1 MRIIIT
7 CALLTC
13 ATAARAQTSDEK
25 YMRSSIKGSPT
36 PWSRWIRDNETL
48 AARSARH
55 NGGAMPVPMDA
66 IDALALF
73 PVGLTHYLSR
83 RFTSAHPR
91 DRADVR
97 VRIPESYPFDLEN

>member
-1 MRIIIT
+1 
-7 CALLTC
+7 
-13 ATAARAQTSDEK
+13 
-25 YMRSSIKGSPT
+25 
-36 PWSRWIRDNETL
+36 
-48 AARSARH
+48 
-55 NGGAMPVPMDA
+55 MPVPMDV